1 MPITK
6 TPKAKPIKKPN
17 PVAKAS
23 QKVTSGSGRH
33 ASKKD
38 FKRQS
43 KHQKAIDEFANKVP
57 EQYKPLFKAFP
68 KETMKLLLTPK
79 EPSLTALEVKA
90 LEKLEQDY
98 H

>member
-6 TPKAKPIKKPN
+6 TPKANPIKKPN

-23 QKVTSGSGRH
+23 QEVTSGSGRH

-43 KHQKAIDEFANKVP
+43 KHQKAIEDCFLAIQKQTSP
-57 EQYKPLFKAFP
+57 Q
-68 KETMKLLLTPK
+68 
-79 EPSLTALEVKA
+79 
-90 LEKLEQDY
+90 
-98 H
+98 

>member
-43 KHQKAIDEFANKVP
+43 KHQKAIDDCFLAIQKLSSLNKL
-57 EQYKPLFKAFP
+57 Q
-68 KETMKLLLTPK
+68 
-79 EPSLTALEVKA
+79 
-90 LEKLEQDY
+90 
-98 H
+98 

>member
-23 QKVTSGSGRH
+23 QKVTPGSGRH

-43 KHQKAIDEFANKVP
+43 KHQKAIEDCFLAIQKQTSP
-57 EQYKPLFKAFP
+57 Q
-68 KETMKLLLTPK
+68 
-79 EPSLTALEVKA
+79 
-90 LEKLEQDY
+90 
-98 H
+98 

>member
-43 KHQKAIDEFANKVP
+43 KHQKSIEDCFLAIQKQTSP
-57 EQYKPLFKAFP
+57 Q
-68 KETMKLLLTPK
+68 
-79 EPSLTALEVKA
+79 
-90 LEKLEQDY
+90 
-98 H
+98 

>member
-23 QKVTSGSGRH
+23 QKVTSGSVRH

-43 KHQKAIDEFANKVP
+43 KHQKAIEDCFLAIQKQTSP
-57 EQYKPLFKAFP
+57 Q
-68 KETMKLLLTPK
+68 
-79 EPSLTALEVKA
+79 
-90 LEKLEQDY
+90 
-98 H
+98 

>member
-6 TPKAKPIKKPN
+6 IPKAKPIKKPN

-43 KHQKAIDEFANKVP
+43 KHQKAIEDCFLAIQKQTSP
-57 EQYKPLFKAFP
+57 Q
-68 KETMKLLLTPK
+68 
-79 EPSLTALEVKA
+79 
-90 LEKLEQDY
+90 
-98 H
+98 